1 MKKVFLILLAV
12 ATLLPAT
19 SKPIQF
25 TLGNWL
31 WKPASDQAL
40 LTTSSPT
47 FAGLTLSGGTAS
59 TLAYLNASK
68 AFTSLANSAGY
79 LLNDGSGGLSWAA
92 ALKPDG
98 TTPLTADWNVG
109 AFDLTC
115 VDMNATNGLF
125 TGRIGATRGAA
136 GTPSIYDLADT
147 DTGIYFA
154 NDATYPVKISYGG
167 ADIFRIGPSYFRFSA
182 NLNTLYFPSAET
194 WQLNGDAVSPVD
206 QFIKTGNG
214 SGTDK
219 AGAMFTMQ
227 GGASTGTG
235 AGGSVRLQTST
246 VAATGSTAN
255 TYYTRQHVVGKVYS
269 LVDNTA
275 TDIFSIAC
283 ADGNGLGGKIDYT
296 VEVTDGTDLH
306 VESGTVHFAGV
317 NKATETWTSSVAEVS
332 TQAISNS
339 GGGGSLATTWAV
351 DTATADT
358 FKITLNSNSSLT
370 PTSTLLRYQI
380 TLNSPRVITIL

>member
-1 MKKVFLILLAV
+1 MKKRITIFLAIGLMALGLMAQDREHVLRLSDFMKPKGLA
-12 ATLLPAT
+12 LPAFVAG
-19 SKPIQF
+19 QY
-25 TLGNWL
+25 
-31 WKPASDQAL
+31 
-40 LTTSSPT
+40 LTND
-47 FAGLTLSGGTAS
+47 GTA
-59 TLAYLNASK
+59 
-68 AFTSLANSAGY
+68 
-79 LLNDGSGGLSWAA
+79 LSWG
-92 ALKPDG
+92 ALDLSPYIRRDG

-115 VDMNATNGLF
+115 VDMNATYFRASNGV
-125 TGRIGATRGAA
+125 AA
-136 GTPSIYDLADT
+136 TPSIAFTNYSS
-147 DTGIYFA
+147 TGFYVDSA
-154 NDATYPVKISYGG
+154 YGG
-167 ADIFRIGPSYFRFSA
+167 AGLALVFSTA
-182 NLNTLYFPSAET
+182 GTAKAYLNAGGFSLNPGYAFGWSNSSILKSDNPNQI
-194 WQLNGDAVSPVD
+194 QLGTDAASPVD
-206 QFIKTGNG
+206 QTLKACDG

-219 AGAMFTMQ
+219 AGAMLTLS
-227 GGASTGTG
+227 GGQSTGTG
-235 AGGSVRLQTST
+235 NPGGYRVQTST
-246 VAATGSTAN
+246 VAGTGSTAN
-255 TYYTRQHVVGKVYS
+255 TYYTRFHVVGKVYS
-269 LVDNTA
+269 LADNTA

-283 ADGNGLGGKIDYT
+283 ADGNGVGGKIDYT